1 MKQLKIKDI
10 IFTGVYAALYFICVG
25 LGTLIGAIIVPSANM
40 MMAPVVTALISGSV
54 YMLLIAKVKKMG
66 AVTLVGVVMGMFFL
80 LSGHYALSFL
90 PSFLCGVLADVIA
103 SKGNYENATYNTV
116 SYIVFS
122 YGNLGPIIL
131 MWVAKDAYMQRLL
144 DKGKSMAYIQD
155 VMIEWNV
162 GNVLFFVVS
171 IFIMGLIG
179 AIFGRHIVQKHF
191 EKSGIV

>member
-1 MKQLKIKDI
+1 MKQLKVKDI

-25 LGTLIGAIIVPSANM
+25 LGTLIGALIVPSANM

-66 AVTLVGVVMGMFFL
+66 AITLVGVVMGMFFL
-80 LSGHYALSFL
+80 LSGHYVLSFL
-90 PSFLCGVLADVIA
+90 PSFLCGVIADIVA
-103 SKGNYENATYNTV
+103 SKGNYENDVYNCV
-116 SYIVFS
+116 SYILFS

-131 MWVAKDAYMQRLL
+131 MWIAKDAYMQRLL

-155 VMIEWNV
+155 VMIEWNI
-162 GNVLFFVVS
+162 GNVVFFVGS
-171 IFIMGLIG
+171 IFVMGLIG
-179 AIFGRHIVQKHF
+179 ALFGRHIVKKHF